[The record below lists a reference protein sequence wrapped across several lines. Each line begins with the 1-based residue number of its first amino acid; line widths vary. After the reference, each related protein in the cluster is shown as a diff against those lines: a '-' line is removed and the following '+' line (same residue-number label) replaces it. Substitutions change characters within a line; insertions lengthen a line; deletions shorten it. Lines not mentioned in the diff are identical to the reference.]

1 MIQVYSSSG
10 TREDWQTARAE
21 RAGFHNGGEG
31 KDGQQAVQLTH
42 GHVQRGHHRGDHD
55 TGSFGLQF
63 MDYVKSQNQRQLGR
77 CDIEIGNQYQT
88 LI

>member
-42 GHVQRGHHRGDHD
+42 GHVQRGYHRGDHD
-55 TGSFGLQF
+55 TGAFG
-63 MDYVKSQNQRQLGR
+63 SQNKDRIKEVKIR
-77 CDIEIGNQYQT
+77 AN
-88 LI
+88 